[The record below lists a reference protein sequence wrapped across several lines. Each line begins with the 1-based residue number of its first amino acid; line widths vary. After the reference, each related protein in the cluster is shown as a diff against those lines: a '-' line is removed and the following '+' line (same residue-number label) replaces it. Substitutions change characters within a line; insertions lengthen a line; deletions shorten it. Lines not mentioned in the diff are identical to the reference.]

1 MVTSEMQQTR
11 QWSGCC
17 GALMLAQ
24 VGGQSLSVTLKLKL
38 LRPGASRPVKMQGGC
53 SRQRAQQAPK
63 PQGRKEV
70 ALFREQEE
78 RQQRGARGR
87 QSATE
92 PRGSRVSARKR
103 HSPRGSNPQPCSWE
117 IEVHRVSLTGS
128 G

>member
-11 QWSGCC
+11 QWSDCC
-17 GALMLAQ
+17 GALTLAQ
-24 VGGQSLSVTLKLKL
+24 VGGQSLSLTLKLKL
-38 LRPGASRPVKMQGGC
+38 LHPGARRPVKMQGGC

-63 PQGRKEV
+63 PQGRKEL
-70 ALFREQEE
+70 AMLSEQKE
-78 RQQRGARGR
+78 RQQREARGG

-92 PRGSRVSARKR
+92 PCGSRVSARKR

-117 IEVHRVSLTGS
+117 IEAHRASLTGS